1 VKVDAD
7 EAYAQCEQITWE
19 QARNFAYGIRLLP
32 PAKRRALA
40 AVYAFA
46 RRIDD
51 IGDGELPAADKTAR
65 LEAARGQVHALE
77 AAARDDGTGQLDGT
91 AQLDGTGQLDSTDPV
106 LVALADAGRAFPI
119 PLAAFC
125 ELIDGCLADVDQ
137 RDYKTFDDLL
147 WYCRCVA
154 GSIGRLSLGIYRGER
169 GVVPPRQWSTYGPTQ
184 PEKQAKL
191 ADDLGVALQLTNIL
205 RDVRE
210 DFRNNR
216 VYLPEE
222 DLSRFGIEFAP
233 FGEPEPFPA
242 EAMQAR
248 FANLVEFE
256 AARARE
262 WYASG
267 LRLLATIDRRSAA
280 CTGAMAGIYRRLLE
294 HIARN
299 PHAVLEGRMSL
310 PASQKALVAAQSLSG
325 LDRWK
330 YRNRNGANGANGAR
344 P

>member
-1 VKVDAD
+1 MNTE
-7 EAYAQCEQITWE
+7 EAYQQCEQITYE

-32 PAKRRALA
+32 RDKRRSLA

-51 IGDGELPAADKTAR
+51 IGDGDLPVETKAVQ
-65 LEAARGQVHALE
+65 LEEARGQVKQLVETVKEIAP
-77 AAARDDGTGQLDGT
+77 AGATPPAFDG
-91 AQLDGTGQLDSTDPV
+91 TDPV
-106 LVALADAGRAFPI
+106 LVALADTGARFDVPLIAFT
-119 PLAAFC
+119 
-125 ELIDGCLADVDQ
+125 ELIDGCLADVNQ
-137 RDYKTFDDLL
+137 ASYKTFDDLL

-154 GSIGRLSLGIYRGER
+154 GSIGRLSLGIYGA
-169 GVVPPRQWSTYGPTQ
+169 SQ
-184 PEKQAKL
+184 PEKQAKM
-191 ADDLGVALQLTNIL
+191 ADDLGVALQITNIL

-216 VYLPEE
+216 IYLPSE
-222 DLSRFGIEFAP
+222 DLARFGIEFAP
-233 FGEPEPFPA
+233 FGEPEPFPT

-248 FANLVEFE
+248 FATLVEFE

-262 WYASG
+262 WYGSG

-280 CTGAMAGIYRRLLE
+280 CTGAMAGIYRRLLDR
-294 HIARN
+294 IAAN

-310 PASQKALVAAQSLSG
+310 PGSEKALVAAEALAG

-330 YRNRNGANGANGAR
+330 YRNGAR
-344 P
+344 R

>member
-1 VKVDAD
+1 VNPVPMNTG

-32 PAKRRALA
+32 PGKRHALA
-40 AVYAFA
+40 AVYAYA

-51 IGDGELPAADKTAR
+51 IGDGDLPAEEKTR
-65 LEAARGQVHALE
+65 QLEEARGQVKALVATVKGE
-77 AAARDDGTGQLDGT
+77 NPREQLDEG
-91 AQLDGTGQLDSTDPV
+91 DPV
-106 LVALADAGRAFPI
+106 LVALIDTGKRFSI
-119 PLAAFC
+119 PLEAFE
-125 ELIDGCLADVDQ
+125 ELIDGCLADVSQ
-137 RDYKTFDDLL
+137 AKYETFDDLL
-147 WYCRCVA
+147 YYCRCVA
-154 GSIGRLSLGIYRGER
+154 GSIGRLSLGIYGTAQQNPGHPER
-169 GVVPPRQWSTYGPTQ
+169 QS
-184 PEKQAKL
+184 KL

-216 VYLPEE
+216 IYLPKE
-222 DLSRFGIEFAP
+222 DLDKFGIEFAP
-233 FGEPEPFPA
+233 FGEPEPFPS

-256 AARARE
+256 ANRARE
-262 WYASG
+262 WYGSG

-294 HIARN
+294 RIARN

-310 PASQKALVAAQSLSG
+310 PGSEKALVAAQALAG
-325 LDRWK
+325 FDRWK
-330 YRNRNGANGANGAR
+330 YRKGAR
-344 P
+344 Q

>member
-1 VKVDAD
+1 MNTD
-7 EAYAQCEQITWE
+7 EAYQQCEQITWE

-32 PAKRRALA
+32 RDKRRALA

-51 IGDGELPAADKTAR
+51 IGDGDLPPETKTVQLEQAR
-65 LEAARGQVHALE
+65 DQVHALV
-77 AAARDDGTGQLDGT
+77 AAAKSAKDASGIDDN
-91 AQLDGTGQLDSTDPV
+91 DPV
-106 LVALADAGRAFPI
+106 LVALVDSGARFDI
-119 PLAAFC
+119 PLVAFT
-125 ELIDGCLADVDQ
+125 ELIDGCLADVNQ
-137 RDYKTFDDLL
+137 ASYKTFDDLL

-154 GSIGRLSLGIYRGER
+154 GSIGRLSLGIYGA
-169 GVVPPRQWSTYGPTQ
+169 SQ
-184 PEKQAKL
+184 PEKQAKM
-191 ADDLGVALQLTNIL
+191 ADDLGVALQITNIL

-216 VYLPEE
+216 IYLPAE
-222 DLSRFGIEFAP
+222 DLTRFGIEFAP
-233 FGEPEPFPA
+233 FGEPEPFPS

-248 FANLVEFE
+248 FATLVEFE

-262 WYASG
+262 WYGSG

-280 CTGAMAGIYRRLLE
+280 CTGAMAGIYRRLLDR
-294 HIARN
+294 IAAN

-310 PASQKALVAAQSLSG
+310 PGSEKALVAAEALAG

-330 YRNRNGANGANGAR
+330 YRNGAR
-344 P
+344 R

>member
-1 VKVDAD
+1 VNVD
-7 EAYAQCEQITWE
+7 EAYEQCERITWE

-51 IGDGELPAADKTAR
+51 IGDGDLAPAVKTDQ
-65 LEAARGQVHALE
+65 LEAARQQVHALV
-77 AAARDDGTGQLDGT
+77 AAAGID
-91 AQLDGTGQLDSTDPV
+91 ATDPV
-106 LVALADAGRAFPI
+106 LVALADTGSRFPVPLEAFT
-119 PLAAFC
+119 
-125 ELIDGCLADVDQ
+125 ELIDGCLADVQQ
-137 RDYKTFDDLL
+137 RTYKTFDDLL

-154 GSIGRLSLGIYRGER
+154 GSIGRLSLGIY
-169 GVVPPRQWSTYGPTQ
+169 GPTQ
-184 PEKQAKL
+184 PEKQAVL

-222 DLSRFGIEFAP
+222 DLNRFGIEFAA
-233 FGEPEPFPA
+233 FGEPEPFPSA
-242 EAMQAR
+242 AMQAR
-248 FANLVEFE
+248 FATLVEFE

-294 HIARN
+294 RIDKDPSATLRER
-299 PHAVLEGRMSL
+299 VSL
-310 PASQKALVAAQSLSG
+310 PGSEKALVAVQALAG
-325 LDRWK
+325 FDRWK
-330 YRNRNGANGANGAR
+330 YANGAGK
-344 P
+344 

>member
-1 VKVDAD
+1 VNAD
-7 EAYAQCEQITWE
+7 DAYAQCERITWE

-32 PAKRRALA
+32 QGKRRALA

-51 IGDGELPAADKTAR
+51 IGDGDLPAAEKAAQ
-65 LEAARGQVHALE
+65 LEAARGQVHALV
-77 AAARDDGTGQLDGT
+77 AMAPLDDN
-91 AQLDGTGQLDSTDPV
+91 DPV
-106 LVALADAGRAFPI
+106 LVALTDAGQRFAVPLGAFN
-119 PLAAFC
+119 
-125 ELIDGCLADVDQ
+125 ELIDGCLADVNQ
-137 RDYKTFDDLL
+137 ASYETFDDLL

-154 GSIGRLSLGIYRGER
+154 GSIGRLSLGIYGT
-169 GVVPPRQWSTYGPTQ
+169 GQQPGQ
-184 PEKQAKL
+184 PEKQNKL

-216 VYLPEE
+216 VYLPKE
-222 DLSRFGIEFAP
+222 DLDKFGIEFAP
-233 FGEPEPFPA
+233 FGEPEPFPGT
-242 EAMQAR
+242 AMQAR

-256 AARARE
+256 ASRARE
-262 WYASG
+262 WYGSG

-294 HIARN
+294 RIARN

-310 PASQKALVAAQSLSG
+310 PGSEKALVAAQALAG
-325 LDRWK
+325 FDRWR
-330 YRNRNGANGANGAR
+330 YRKGAEARGAR